1 LKKVCVCVCVCVCVY
16 APQVGAAA
24 LVRRCAACLVTSTPQ
39 WRTFGGVRG
48 PAGLVPGPVVLCN
61 ACGVRYVRSGQMRL
75 ADAAAVHAK
84 RREEAA
90 GGAPKNNKAGA
101 ASLPAGACVGF
112 PMENLAW
119 FRAERGGP

>member
-1 LKKVCVCVCVCVCVY
+1 VD

-90 GGAPKNNKAGA
+90 GGAHKNHKSGAG
-101 ASLPAGACVGF
+101 SLPAGASSSSR
-112 PMENLAW
+112 W
-119 FRAERGGP
+119 